1 MLSTKLRRVV
11 RRVKR
16 IREQEK
22 AIGKI
27 RLFRGKHAGLASSV
41 GVPPEKEPTGNQLSH
56 GSHGVKKALA
66 VAGSVTGTGR
76 AEAPGLPE
84 GQVATQ
90 DGKSAFGE
98 GVCQRN
104 QQRGLS
110 IGAGAVS
117 ERQAVSVRLGWGV
130 DEASDGRISRGIM
143 EVVDLRIGGHVPQAL
158 KLKRK
163 GSW

>member
-117 ERQAVSVRLGWGV
+117 ERQAVSDHHAHHGSRRFEDWRTCTSGAKAKAQRFLVRLMQ
-130 DEASDGRISRGIM
+130 D
-143 EVVDLRIGGHVPQAL
+143 
-158 KLKRK
+158 
-163 GSW
+163 